1 MSGDTVESTIPKLLA
16 FRHERDWEQFHS
28 PKNLATAITIEAS
41 ELLEKFLWRD
51 NENIENITS
60 DSNRLDSI
68 REEVAD
74 ILRRYGRG
82 TGHIFNLG
90 HGITPDVDPEH
101 AKAFIEAVVE
111 LSPEYHR

>member
-1 MSGDTVESTIPKLLA
+1 MSGDTIESTIPKILA

-41 ELLEKFLWRD
+41 ELLELFLWRD

-60 DSNRLDSI
+60 DSNRLESI

-74 ILRRYGRG
+74 VLIYLLFLSIDLGIDLPFAISDKLAKNAAKYPISEYQG
-82 TGHIFNLG
+82 IF
-90 HGITPDVDPEH
+90 
-101 AKAFIEAVVE
+101 
-111 LSPEYHR
+111 

>member
-1 MSGDTVESTIPKLLA
+1 MIGDTVESTIPKLLA

-74 ILRRYGRG
+74 VLIYLLFLSVDLGIDLPSAISDKLTKNAAKYPVSEYRGR
-82 TGHIFNLG
+82 F
-90 HGITPDVDPEH
+90 
-101 AKAFIEAVVE
+101 
-111 LSPEYHR
+111 